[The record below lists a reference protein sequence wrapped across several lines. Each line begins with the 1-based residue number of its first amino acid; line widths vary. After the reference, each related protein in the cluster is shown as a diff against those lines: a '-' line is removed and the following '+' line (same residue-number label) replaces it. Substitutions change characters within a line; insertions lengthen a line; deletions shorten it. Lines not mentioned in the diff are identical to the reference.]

1 MKKTP
6 KRSVKTKPKKEES
19 LRQRAE
25 RLLVENPSRIGP
37 EDLPK
42 LVNELQV
49 YQIELEKRN
58 QELREAQKEL
68 QESRNRCYELYDFA
82 PIGYIT
88 LSPAGVIQES
98 NLAAADMFGA
108 VRSRLLGNAF
118 HEFVLPDDLFLFRIH
133 RESLLGGKR
142 KAVCEVRLR
151 AQNRVFFCR
160 IESACVVNGEE
171 NPKSIRSALIDIT
184 ERMQAEEALRNSEAS
199 LRAIFDSAEEAI
211 ITLNQEQRVFK
222 ANRAAGV
229 ITGIPHDQ
237 LVGRFLGEF
246 VDPSSYFP
254 SVWENFLKIGRF
266 RGEVG
271 IRHSDG
277 SLRIVEASGIAN
289 IGAGRH
295 LFVGHDITARK
306 RMEEQIRKSR
316 DDLEVRVKERTA
328 QLEKEIEK
336 RIKFEEMLRESGENL
351 AHQYRQRQLLSQKL
365 VELIEKDRK
374 EMAMGLH
381 DEVGA
386 ILTGVKLEI
395 EAVESELAKGT
406 AGVMDRVSRLKECV
420 NDVMG
425 KVRIISGR
433 LRPAALDRLGLVL
446 SLRSLTE
453 EVAKQSG
460 IRVRFHTQNMP
471 ETLAPEK
478 ELTLYRIAQESLTNA
493 IRHAASKEVFITLSC
508 RNDMICLS
516 VEDDG
521 KGFDHKQLD
530 ESFLGRER
538 LGISIMRERAAQFGG
553 ALRIESHPG
562 KGTQVSVELPL

>member
-1 MKKTP
+1 MKKTT
-6 KRSVKTKPKKEES
+6 KNNKTKSKRPES
-19 LRQRAE
+19 FRENAE
-25 RLLVENPSRIGP
+25 KLLLENPCRIAHN
-37 EDLPK
+37 DLPK
-42 LVNELQV
+42 FAHELQV
-49 YQIELEKRN
+49 HQIKLEMQN
-58 QELREAQKEL
+58 QELREAQEAL
-68 QESRNRCYELYDFA
+68 QESRNRFYELYDFA

-88 LSPAGVIQES
+88 LSPSGVIQES
-98 NLAAADMFGA
+98 NLAAADMLGV
-108 VRSRLLGNAF
+108 VRSRLLGKLF
-118 HEFVLPDDLFLFRIH
+118 HGFVLPDDRFLFQIH
-133 RESLLGGKR
+133 RESLLGGKG

-151 AQNRVFFCR
+151 AQNRVCFCR
-160 IESACVVNGEE
+160 IESACAVNGEE
-171 NPKSIRSALIDIT
+171 TPKSTRSALIDIT
-184 ERMQAEEALRNSEAS
+184 ERMQAEGALRSSEAS

-237 LVGRFLGEF
+237 LVGRFLEEF

-289 IGAGRH
+289 ISVGRH

-306 RMEEQIRKSR
+306 RLEEQIRKSR
-316 DDLEVRVKERTA
+316 DDLEARVKERTA

-336 RIKFEEMLRESGENL
+336 RTKFEETLRDSGEKL
-351 AHQYRQRQLLSQKL
+351 AHQYRQHQLLSQKL